1 MADPVPNPWSDEHW
15 SVTAQ
20 GAYAAKFGLN
30 SAHAKAKEAGSFV
43 GSTKPPGVAAFQKRR
58 PGPPGPR
65 GRDGAS
71 GASGGGGGGT
81 GAGATGATGP
91 VGATGVSGATGPVG
105 ATGATGP
112 AGESGGAGA
121 DRTFVVFM
129 AS

>member
-1 MADPVPNPWSDEHW
+1 MADNVANPWSDEHW
-15 SVTAQ
+15 SLTAQ
-20 GAYAAKFGLN
+20 GAYANKFGLN

-43 GSTKPPGVAAFQKRR
+43 GSTKPPGVAALQKPR

-71 GASGGGGGGT
+71 GASGSGGGGT
-81 GAGATGATGP
+81 GGGSTGATGP
-91 VGATGVSGATGPVG
+91 VGATGATGAVG

-121 DRTFVVFM
+121 NRTFVVFM